1 MTRVSS
7 DPRDDY
13 FDTHSDSVADRVAV
27 ALAKVG
33 LAMKN
38 AQLAQAQEGGLSATQ
53 QQILAILAAR
63 GAQRPSA
70 IAQRLGVTAAT
81 VSDSIKSLCE
91 KGLAER
97 DRDPDDARAQRVALT
112 PKGRRRAES
121 AMGWPDFLVGA
132 IDKLSADKQEA
143 FLAGLIELIA
153 TLQREDK
160 VPQSAMCVSCV
171 YFQPW
176 RHGAEA
182 ASPHHCG
189 LVDAPMA
196 HRHLRVECPEHER
209 AADEDA
215 SRALEQLRDGARS
228 KPKRSDL

>member
-1 MTRVSS
+1 MTDVSS
-7 DPRDDY
+7 DRDDY
-13 FDTHSDSVADRVAV
+13 FDEHSDSVADRVAV

-63 GAQRPSA
+63 GAQRPTA
-70 IAQRLGVTAAT
+70 IAQRLGVTTAT
-81 VSDSIKSLCE
+81 VSDSIKSLCD

-97 DRDPDDARAQRVALT
+97 ERDPDDARAQRVTLT

-121 AMGWPDFLVGA
+121 SMGWPDFLVGA
-132 IDKLSADKQEA
+132 IDKLSPDKQEA
-143 FLAGLIELIA
+143 FLQGLVELIA

-160 VPQSAMCVSCV
+160 IPQSAMCVTCV

-176 RHGAEA
+176 KHGPSVA
-182 ASPHHCG
+182 APHHCG

-196 HRHLRVECPEHER
+196 HRHLRIECPEHER
-209 AADEDA
+209 ASDDIA
-215 SRALEQLRDGARS
+215 SRALELLRDGPPRTT
-228 KPKRSDL
+228 KPSRA